1 MGAIGRDKLGGVDFE
16 GTFFV
21 NTYRDD
27 DYVGFVFSFQSNSK
41 FYVVMWKR
49 LRQTY
54 WHHDP
59 FTAVA
64 KAGIQLK
71 LVDSKDGPGKWL
83 RNSMWHTGHTRDH
96 VKLIWDDPK
105 QKGWQSKVAYRWLLI
120 HRPKIGLIRLRIF
133 KGQKVVADSGNKFDD
148 TLKGG
153 GRLGVF
159 CFSQEQLIWSDLAY
173 SCQEKLP
180 QEVYDELPAE
190 KQREVEVDEQLPWK
204 VTGNSVRWGDSVEG
218 QTSAR
223 SMPAQGTSRAQKALE
238 NSHLYNTE
246 TQKCYA

>member
-1 MGAIGRDKLGGVDFE
+1 M
-16 GTFFV
+16 
-21 NTYRDD
+21 
-27 DYVGFVFSFQSNSK
+27 
-41 FYVVMWKR
+41 
-49 LRQTY
+49 
-54 WHHDP
+54 
-59 FTAVA
+59 
-64 KAGIQLK
+64 
-71 LVDSKDGPGKWL
+71 
-83 RNSMWHTGHTRDH
+83 
-96 VKLIWDDPK
+96 
-105 QKGWQSKVAYRWLLI
+105 
-120 HRPKIGLIRLRIF
+120 
-133 KGQKVVADSGNKFDD
+133 ADSGNKFDD

-190 KQREVEVDEQLPWK
+190 KQREVSLLHLYLNPAQVEVDEQLPWK

>member
-1 MGAIGRDKLGGVDFE
+1 MFLH
-16 GTFFV
+16 
-21 NTYRDD
+21 
-27 DYVGFVFSFQSNSK
+27 S
-41 FYVVMWKR
+41 
-49 LRQTY
+49 
-54 WHHDP
+54 
-59 FTAVA
+59 AVA
-64 KAGIQLK
+64 YNLISGCLP
-71 LVDSKDGPGKWL
+71 LVTHPPPQDWPYQ
-83 RNSMWHTGHTRDH
+83 TQ
-96 VKLIWDDPK
+96 V
-105 QKGWQSKVAYRWLLI
+105 QKNTTKGNAFFLC
-120 HRPKIGLIRLRIF
+120 RIF

-159 CFSQEQLIWSDLAY
+159 AFSQEQLIWSDLAY

-190 KQREVEVDEQLPWK
+190 KQREVSLLHLYCNPAQVEVDEQLPWK

-223 SMPAQGTSRAQKALE
+223 SMPNQGTSRAQKALE